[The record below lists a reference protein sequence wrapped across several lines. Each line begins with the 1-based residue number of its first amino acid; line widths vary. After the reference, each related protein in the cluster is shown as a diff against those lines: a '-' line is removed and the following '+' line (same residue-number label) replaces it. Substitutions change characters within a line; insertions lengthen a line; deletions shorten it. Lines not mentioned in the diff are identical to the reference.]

1 MKRQVKFVV
10 DAAVADAFKA
20 AVVARRGKLA
30 LSEEGEAALRL
41 YLRERERARSVR
53 PRKDPLLATIGM
65 VRSERKANALADKRA
80 LYG

>member
-30 LSEEGEAALRL
+30 LSEEGEKALRL
-41 YLRERERARSVR
+41 YLAKGAGARR
-53 PRKDPLLATIGM
+53 GARRDPLLAAIGM